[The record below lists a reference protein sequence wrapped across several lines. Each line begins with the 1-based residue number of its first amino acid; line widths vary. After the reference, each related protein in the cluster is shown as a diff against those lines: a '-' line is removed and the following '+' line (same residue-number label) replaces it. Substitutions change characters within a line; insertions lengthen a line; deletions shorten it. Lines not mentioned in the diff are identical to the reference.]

1 MLTKF
6 ASLLPSAPNI
16 GKTRIEHPR
25 ICYFRRAF
33 GVIDAWTFFSFRCR
47 SPYRP
52 GSAKRSEERGKSSR
66 GNSITTPKAAPYFQM
81 RGSTRSVPTGSSAPG
96 RRLSAYVGTVSHD
109 SRSSLLD
116 RPAARFL
123 FFARRENGGLAP
135 RRSRTPPRR
144 PQTAHSPPS
153 RPRGPATPVPAR
165 RRTPS
170 ATLEEKG
177 PRPRAAQRPIVP
189 RPLGALAPPPEGHF
203 L

>member
-1 MLTKF
+1 M
-6 ASLLPSAPNI
+6 
-16 GKTRIEHPR
+16 
-25 ICYFRRAF
+25 RRARWKRKALCVQIPPF
-33 GVIDAWTFFSFRCR
+33 GWVWTSTRGPNKKLWQLGQESALGAGTTLLKFVDTQPATHRFRTSGCKTDLTCFSFRCR

-52 GSAKRSEERGKSSR
+52 GSAKRSEERGKRSR

-123 FFARRENGGLAP
+123 FFARRENVGLAP
-135 RRSRTPPRR
+135 WRSRTPPRR
-144 PQTAHSPPS
+144 PQMAHPPSPPA
-153 RPRGPATPVPAR
+153 G
-165 RRTPS
+165 
-170 ATLEEKG
+170 G
-177 PRPRAAQRPIVP
+177 
-189 RPLGALAPPPEGHF
+189 PPPP